1 MSWESVAVCVKCWD
15 ERNPDRKPVVITSP
29 SGMIENCHFC
39 DAWTNAGIYVRAE
52 VKNEK

>member
-15 ERNPDRKPVVITSP
+15 KRNPDRKPVVITSP
-29 SGMIENCHFC
+29 IENCHFC